1 MPHYAQSHQDAWSRY
16 ASLARVA
23 GKREDCIDVTM
34 RHACLRVGVGLAL
47 LASACTS
54 ASPAAAPTAPA
65 ATAPPAA
72 AKPTPAAG
80 AAAPTSGSG
89 AGVPTAAAKPTAA
102 PAPTVAAQAAAGQVR
117 DVPRNRTLVVTPW
130 GKGAEI
136 VNPNN
141 INIYLT
147 SSWNHQRE
155 ITDKTVFEDLMY
167 TNLNTGEIIPW
178 QAESFQYNDAFT
190 AITVKLRQGVTWSD
204 GEPFTSKDVK
214 YTLEMLR
221 DNAPDLQYSTIHKEY
236 LKNVDT
242 PDDLTAVLNLN
253 KPNPRFF
260 QENLALGH
268 ENHQVILPEHIWRT
282 QDPKTFN
289 NFDLAK
295 GWPVGTGA
303 YKLVA
308 SSAQQMVFDRRD
320 DWWAVKTGFKPAPA
334 PERIIL
340 IPAASDEATAQ
351 LYIGNKADSGNPL
364 QPATFEAATARNKSL
379 QSWHAQG
386 PVWGAPDGCG
396 YVLSFNNARAP
407 WDNADVRLAVNY
419 AIDRE
424 QISSLG
430 YSSANYPIVA
440 PFSSYMNERWLPGR
454 LRAVIDKYDRNK
466 RDLGLVEQ
474 HMTAA
479 GYAKNADGMWAKD
492 GKVLTVPVRGPQ
504 FFAPLAPPLAE
515 QLKSAGFDSP
525 AIVEPDSSTAWNDDM
540 ATGQSDTIFFVHC
553 GSISEPLNTLR
564 DLHSKFGTPVGTKC
578 PNIVACTRYKN
589 PEYDKLIDEMEG
601 MVGAPD
607 NAKYMEDAA
616 QALDIYLR
624 DMPEIM
630 LLEELHAVTFNNT
643 YWKNWPS
650 EKDPYAAPYPPWEAW
665 YLIVN
670 RIQPAQ

>member
-1 MPHYAQSHQDAWSRY
+1 MTRGNPF
-16 ASLARVA
+16 
-23 GKREDCIDVTM
+23 M
-34 RHACLRVGVGLAL
+34 RVGVGLAL
-47 LASACTS
+47 LATACTG
-54 ASPAAAPTAPA
+54 APQAAAPA

-72 AKPTPAAG
+72 AAKPTTPPSPAAAG
-80 AAAPTSGSG
+80 AATTAPVG
-89 AGVPTAAAKPTAA
+89 PTTAPAAAAAAASPAAAAKPTTAPAA
-102 PAPTVAAQAAAGQVR
+102 PAPTVAAAQPAAAGPVK
-117 DVPRNRTLVVTPW
+117 DVARNRTLVVTPW

-167 TNLNTGEIIPW
+167 TNLNTGEIVPW

-221 DNAPDLQYSTIHKEY
+221 DNAPDLMYATIYKEY
-236 LKNVDT
+236 LKNVET

-268 ENHQVILPEHIWRT
+268 ENHQVILPEHIWKT
-282 QDPKTFN
+282 QDPKTFT

-295 GWPVGTGA
+295 GWPIGTGA

-308 SSAQQMVFDRRD
+308 TSAQQMVFDRRD

-364 QPATFEAATARNKSL
+364 QPATFEAATARNKNL

-396 YVLSFNNARAP
+396 YVLSFNNAKAP
-407 WDNADVRLAVNY
+407 WNNVDVRLAVNY
-419 AIDRE
+419 AIDRQ

-440 PFSSYMNERWLPGR
+440 PFSGYMKERWLPGR
-454 LRAVIDKYDRNK
+454 LQDVIDKYDRDK

-492 GKVLTVPVRGPQ
+492 GQTLRVPVRGPQ
-504 FFAPLAPPLAE
+504 FFAPLAPPLSE

-578 PNIVACTRYKN
+578 PNIIACTRYSN

-607 NAKYMEDAA
+607 NAKYMDDAA
-616 QALDIYLR
+616 KALDIYLR

-630 LLEELHAVTFNNT
+630 LLEELHVVTFNTT

-670 RIQPAQ
+670 KIQPTQ

>member
-1 MPHYAQSHQDAWSRY
+1 VTR
-16 ASLARVA
+16 ASPW
-23 GKREDCIDVTM
+23 
-34 RHACLRVGVGLAL
+34 LRVGVGVLL
-47 LASACTS
+47 LA
-54 ASPAAAPTAPA
+54 
-65 ATAPPAA
+65 
-72 AKPTPAAG
+72 
-80 AAAPTSGSG
+80 
-89 AGVPTAAAKPTAA
+89 
-102 PAPTVAAQAAAGQVR
+102 TVATQPAVAGQVN

-136 VNPNN
+136 VNPTNF
-141 INIYLT
+141 NIYLT

-155 ITDKTVFEDLMY
+155 STDKTVFEDLMY

-178 QAESFQYNDAFT
+178 QAESFNYDPTFT
-190 AITVKLRQGVTWSD
+190 TITVKLRAGITWSD

-221 DNAPDLQYSTIHKEY
+221 DNAPELLYSTIYKEY
-236 LKNVDT
+236 LKSVDT
-242 PDDLTAVLNLN
+242 PDDLTAILNLN

-268 ENHQVILPEHIWRT
+268 ENHEVMLPAHIWQT
-282 QDPKTFN
+282 QDPKTFT

-308 SSAQQMVFDRRD
+308 SSAQQQVFDRRA
-320 DWWAVKTGFKPAPA
+320 DWWGSTTGFKPAPA
-334 PERIIL
+334 PERIVL

-351 LYIGNKADSGNPL
+351 LYIGNQADSGNPL
-364 QPATFEAATARNKSL
+364 QPATFEAAVGRNKNL

-386 PVWGAPDGCG
+386 PVYGAPDGCG
-396 YVLSFNNARAP
+396 YVLSFNNTKP
-407 WDNADVRLAVNY
+407 PFDNPDVRIAVNY
-419 AIDRE
+419 AIDRQ
-424 QISSLG
+424 QISALG

-440 PFSSYMNERWLPGR
+440 PFSSYMKERWLPGK
-454 LRAVIDKYDRNK
+454 LQDVIDKYARDT
-466 RDLGLVEQ
+466 RDLSQVEQ

-492 GKVLTVPVRGPQ
+492 GQVLTVPTRGPQ
-504 FFAPLAPPLAE
+504 FFAPLAPPLSE

-525 AIVEPDSSTAWNDDM
+525 HIVEPDSSTAWNDDM
-540 ATGQSDTIFFVHC
+540 ATGKSDTIFFVHC

-564 DLHSKFGTPVGTKC
+564 DLHSKFSRPVGTAC
-578 PNIVACTRYKN
+578 PNIIACTRYNN
-589 PEYDKLIDEMEG
+589 PEYDKLIDDMETIQ
-601 MVGAPD
+601 GAPD
-607 NAKYMEDAA
+607 NAQYMDDAA
-616 QALDIYLR
+616 KALDIYLR

-630 LLEELHAVTFNNT
+630 LLEELHVVTFNTT
-643 YWKNWPS
+643 YWKGWPD

-670 RIQPAQ
+670 RIQPTQ

>member
-1 MPHYAQSHQDAWSRY
+1 
-16 ASLARVA
+16 
-23 GKREDCIDVTM
+23 
-34 RHACLRVGVGLAL
+34 VGLLL
-47 LASACTS
+47 LAAACTS
-54 ASPAAAPTAPA
+54 APQPSGPA

-72 AKPTPAAG
+72 APTTA
-80 AAAPTSGSG
+80 
-89 AGVPTAAAKPTAA
+89 AAAKPTTAAQAAPTTAPAAAAAPTTAAA
-102 PAPTVAAQAAAGQVR
+102 PAPTAAAQAAAPEQVK

-141 INIYLT
+141 LNIYLT
-147 SSWNHQRE
+147 SSWSHQRE

-167 TNLNTGEIIPW
+167 TNLNTGEIVPW
-178 QAESFQYNDAFT
+178 QAESFTYNDAFT
-190 AITVKLRQGVTWSD
+190 AITVKLRKGITWSD

-221 DNAPDLQYSTIHKEY
+221 DNAPDLQYSTIYKEY

-242 PDDLTAVLNLN
+242 PDELTAVLNLN

-268 ENHQVILPEHIWRT
+268 ENHQVILPEHIWKN
-282 QDPKTFN
+282 QDPKTFT

-308 SSAQQMVFDRRD
+308 TSAQQMVFDRRD
-320 DWWAVKTGFKPAPA
+320 DWWAAKTGFKPLPA
-334 PERIIL
+334 PERVIL

-364 QPATFEAATARNKSL
+364 QPATFEAATARNKNL
-379 QSWHAQG
+379 KSWRDQG

-396 YVLSFNNARAP
+396 YVFSFNNTKAP
-407 WDNADVRLAVNY
+407 WNNADVRVAINY
-419 AIDRE
+419 AIDRQ
-424 QISSLG
+424 QISTLG

-440 PFSSYMNERWLPGR
+440 PFSSYMKERWLPGR
-454 LRAVIDKYDRNK
+454 LQEVIDKYDRDK
-466 RDLGLVEQ
+466 RDLGQVEQ

-479 GYAKNADGMWAKD
+479 GYAKDADGMWAKD
-492 GKVLTVPVRGPQ
+492 GQTLKVPVRGPQ
-504 FFAPLAPPLAE
+504 FFAPLALPLTE
-515 QLKSAGFDSP
+515 QLKSAGFD
-525 AIVEPDSSTAWNDDM
+525 ATAVVEPDSSTAWNDDM
-540 ATGQSDTIFFVHC
+540 ATGKSDTIFFVHC
-553 GSISEPLNTLR
+553 GSISEPYNTLK
-564 DLHSKFGTPVGTKC
+564 DLHSKFATPVGTAC
-578 PNIVACTRYKN
+578 PNIIACTRYSN
-589 PEYDKLIDEMEG
+589 PEYDKLIDEMEAMPG
-601 MVGAPD
+601 SPD
-607 NAKYMEDAA
+607 NAKYMDDAA
-616 QALDIYLR
+616 KALDIYLR

-630 LLEELHAVTFNNT
+630 LLEELHVVTFNNT

-670 RIQPAQ
+670 RIQPTQ

>member
-1 MPHYAQSHQDAWSRY
+1 VTPRRHPF
-16 ASLARVA
+16 AR
-23 GKREDCIDVTM
+23 
-34 RHACLRVGVGLAL
+34 LGLGLVL
-47 LASACTS
+47 LATACTS
-54 ASPAAAPTAPA
+54 APQAPAPA
-65 ATAPPAA
+65 ATAPP
-72 AKPTPAAG
+72 P
-80 AAAPTSGSG
+80 AAAPTS
-89 AGVPTAAAKPTAA
+89 APTAAQPAPTAAAKPTTAPAA
-102 PAPTVAAQAAAGQVR
+102 PTAAAPTPTVAAQAAAAGQVK

-147 SSWNHQRE
+147 SSWSHQRE

-167 TNLNTGEIIPW
+167 TNLNTGEIVPW
-178 QAESFQYNDAFT
+178 QAESFNYNDAFT
-190 AITVKLRQGVTWSD
+190 AITVKLRKGIAWSD
-204 GEPFTSKDVK
+204 GEPFTSRDVK

-221 DNAPDLQYSTIHKEY
+221 DNSPDLQYATIYKEY

-268 ENHQVILPEHIWRT
+268 ENHQVILPEHIWKS
-282 QDPKTFN
+282 QDPKTFT

-308 SSAQQMVFDRRD
+308 SSARQMVFDRRD
-320 DWWAVKTGFKPAPA
+320 DWWAAKTGFKPLPA

-340 IPAASDEATAQ
+340 VPAASDEATAQ
-351 LYIGNKADSGNPL
+351 LYIGNQADSGNPL
-364 QPATFEAATARNKSL
+364 QPATFEAATARNKNL
-379 QSWHAQG
+379 KSWADEG

-396 YVLSFNNARAP
+396 YVFSFNNSKAP
-407 WDNADVRLAVNY
+407 WNNADVRIAINY
-419 AIDRE
+419 AIDRQ

-440 PFSSYMNERWLPGR
+440 PFSGYMKERWLPGR
-454 LRAVIDKYDRNK
+454 LQEVIDKYDRDK
-466 RDLGLVEQ
+466 RDLSLVEQ

-479 GYAKNADGMWAKD
+479 GYAKDDGGMWAKD
-492 GKVLTVPVRGPQ
+492 GATLKVPVRGPQ

-515 QLKSAGFDSP
+515 QLKSAGFDAS
-525 AIVEPDSSTAWNDDM
+525 AIIEPDSSTAWNDDM

-553 GSISEPLNTLR
+553 GSISEPFNTLK
-564 DLHSKFGTPVGTKC
+564 DLHSKYGPPVGTKC
-578 PNIVACTRYKN
+578 PSIIACTRYN
-589 PEYDKLIDEMEG
+589 NAEYDKLIDDMDG
-601 MVGAPD
+601 MVGGPD
-607 NAKYMEDAA
+607 NAKYMDDAA
-616 QALDIYLR
+616 KALDMYLR

-630 LLEELHAVTFNNT
+630 LLEELHVVTFNNT
-643 YWKNWPS
+643 YWKGWPS
-650 EKDPYAAPYPPWEAW
+650 KKDPYAAPYPPWEAW

-670 RIQPAQ
+670 RIQPTQ

>member
-1 MPHYAQSHQDAWSRY
+1 VGG
-16 ASLARVA
+16 L
-23 GKREDCIDVTM
+23 IDVIH
-34 RHACLRVGVGLAL
+34 RHPFVRLGVSLVLFATACQ
-47 LASACTS
+47 SA
-54 ASPAAAPTAPA
+54 PQAPAPA

-72 AKPTPAAG
+72 AAKPTTAP
-80 AAAPTSGSG
+80 AAAPTS
-89 AGVPTAAAKPTAA
+89 APAAAPTTAPAAAAQPTTAPAA
-102 PAPTVAAQAAAGQVR
+102 PAPTVAAAGAVQ
-117 DVPRNRTLVVTPW
+117 DVPRNKTLVVTPW
-130 GKGAEI
+130 GKGVEI

-178 QAESFQYNDAFT
+178 QAESFNYNDTFT
-190 AITVKLRQGVTWSD
+190 AITVKLRKGITWSD
-204 GEPFTSKDVK
+204 NEPFTSKDVK

-221 DNAPDLQYSTIHKEY
+221 DNAPDLLYATIFKEY
-236 LKNVDT
+236 LKDVET
-242 PDDLTAVLNLN
+242 PDDLTAILNLN

-268 ENHQVILPEHIWRT
+268 ENHIVMLPEHIWKS
-282 QDPKTFN
+282 QDPKTFT

-308 SSAQQMVFDRRD
+308 SSARQMVFDRRA
-320 DWWAVKTGFKPAPA
+320 DWWAAKSGFKPLPA

-340 IPAASDEATAQ
+340 VPAASDEATAQ
-351 LYIGNKADSGNPL
+351 LYIGNQADSGNPL
-364 QPATFEAATARNKSL
+364 QPATFEAATARNKNL
-379 QSWHAQG
+379 KSWHEQG

-396 YVLSFNNARAP
+396 YVFSFNNTKAP
-407 WDNADVRLAVNY
+407 WNDADVRIAINY
-419 AIDRE
+419 AIDRP

-440 PFSSYMNERWLPGR
+440 PFSGYMKERWLPGR
-454 LRAVIDKYDRNK
+454 LQDVIDKYDRDK

-479 GYAKNADGMWAKD
+479 GYAKDGSGMWAK
-492 GKVLTVPVRGPQ
+492 GGETLKVPVRGPQ

-515 QLKSAGFDSP
+515 QLKSAGFD
-525 AIVEPDSSTAWNDDM
+525 ATAQVEPDSSTAWNDDM
-540 ATGQSDTIFFVHC
+540 ATGKSDTIFFVHC
-553 GSISEPLNTLR
+553 GSISEPFNTLK
-564 DLHSKFGTPVGTKC
+564 DLHSKYATPVGTKC
-578 PNIVACTRYKN
+578 PSIIACTRYSN
-589 PEYDKLIDEMEG
+589 PEYDKLIDEMDG
-601 MVGAPD
+601 MVGSPD
-607 NAKYMEDAA
+607 NAKYMDNAA
-616 QALDIYLR
+616 KALDIYLR

-630 LLEELHAVTFNNT
+630 LLEELHVVTFNNT

-665 YLIVN
+665 YLIIN
-670 RIQPAQ
+670 KLQPTQ

>member
-1 MPHYAQSHQDAWSRY
+1 MQ
-16 ASLARVA
+16 
-23 GKREDCIDVTM
+23 REGFIDVT
-34 RHACLRVGVGLAL
+34 RDVLFTRLGVAL
-47 LASACTS
+47 LVLATACTS
-54 ASPAAAPTAPA
+54 APQTPAATSPPAAATTAPAAAAPTTA
-65 ATAPPAA
+65 AAAKPTTAAAAGATTAPAA
-72 AKPTPAAG
+72 AKPTTAPAA
-80 AAAPTSGSG
+80 P
-89 AGVPTAAAKPTAA
+89 VPTIGATAA
-102 PAPTVAAQAAAGQVR
+102 PAAAGQVK

-141 INIYLT
+141 LNIYLT

-155 ITDKTVFEDLMY
+155 STDKTVYEDLMY

-178 QAESFQYNDAFT
+178 QAESFTYNDT
-190 AITVKLRQGVTWSD
+190 YTSITVKLRQGITWSD

-221 DNAPDLQYSTIHKEY
+221 DNAPELLYSTIYKEY

-253 KPNPRFF
+253 KTNPRFF

-268 ENHQVILPEHIWRT
+268 ENHQVMLPEHIWKN
-282 QDPKTFN
+282 QDPKTFT

-320 DWWAVKTGFKPAPA
+320 DWWGSKTGFKPQPA
-334 PERIIL
+334 PERVIL

-364 QPATFEAATARNKSL
+364 QPATFEAATARNKNL
-379 QSWHAQG
+379 QSWHASG
-386 PVWGAPDGCG
+386 PVWGAADGCG
-396 YVLSFNNARAP
+396 YVLSFNNAKPP
-407 WDNADVRLAVNY
+407 WNNADVRIAINY
-419 AIDRE
+419 AIDRD

-440 PFSSYMNERWLPGR
+440 PFSSYMKERWLPGQ
-454 LRAVIDKYDRNK
+454 LQGVIDKYDRNK
-466 RDLGLVEQ
+466 RDLTLVAQ
-474 HMTAA
+474 HMQAA
-479 GYAKNADGMWAKD
+479 GYAMNGDGMWAKD
-492 GKVLTVPVRGPQ
+492 GQVLRVPVRGPQ

-515 QLKSAGFDSP
+515 QLKSAGFDAP

-564 DLHSKFGTPVGTKC
+564 DLHSKFGTPVGMPC
-578 PNIVACTRYKN
+578 PNIIACTRYSN
-589 PEYDKLIDEMEG
+589 PEYDKLIDDMES
-601 MVGAPD
+601 MVGSPD
-607 NAKYMEDAA
+607 NAKYMQDAT

-630 LLEELHAVTFNNT
+630 LLEELHVVTFNNT
-643 YWKNWPS
+643 YWKGWPS

-665 YLIVN
+665 YLIIN
-670 RIQPAQ
+670 KLQPVQ